1 MSETINTTI
10 YNDNIQSLTTNNI
23 TLYTNKLNG
32 QITLGN
38 TNVNVSM
45 NNVSLNNLSVTNI
58 DNINNINVSF
68 LTVNNITCNQPS
80 ETKLYFNSNNTLTTT
95 IPSSTTATFVSSFS
109 SVTTATYNF
118 TVDGSILKNFKN
130 SIFTTNLY
138 CTVSPD
144 IGSQIQYKF
153 DISRNGVSLLTSY
166 LSDDIND
173 LTTPDPLLY
182 SNTMFTHTF
191 LNNVIDGQTY
201 TIMITFTLSPSATNK
216 SVTMYINS
224 AFPSYIG
231 VVNNYNVGYFNNTI
245 KNNYIFSN
253 PNATINSVLTTSAA
267 NDSVQFSTVSANVDV
282 SFGLP
287 MYLSVGV
294 WNIEMYTTI
303 LLTAGTNV
311 IHLMLSYKNSVTP
324 STVYNSISYYGYVP
338 INGSQL
344 PLKLLSTLVITTD
357 NTYVTPYLKLLTG
370 CTTPLTF
377 KTVNTASGQLINT
390 ASGYNIIRIA

>member
-1 MSETINTTI
+1 
-10 YNDNIQSLTTNNI
+10 
-23 TLYTNKLNG
+23 
-32 QITLGN
+32 
-38 TNVNVSM
+38 
-45 NNVSLNNLSVTNI
+45 
-58 DNINNINVSF
+58 
-68 LTVNNITCNQPS
+68 
-80 ETKLYFNSNNTLTTT
+80 
-95 IPSSTTATFVSSFS
+95 
-109 SVTTATYNF
+109 
-118 TVDGSILKNFKN
+118 
-130 SIFTTNLY
+130 
-138 CTVSPD
+138 
-144 IGSQIQYKF
+144 
-153 DISRNGVSLLTSY
+153 
-166 LSDDIND
+166 
-173 LTTPDPLLY
+173 
-182 SNTMFTHTF
+182 
-191 LNNVIDGQTY
+191 
-201 TIMITFTLSPSATNK
+201 
-216 SVTMYINS
+216 MYINS